1 MATKQTPK
9 ETSKKGKVDSRD
21 NFTIITDELMKY
33 GGPQKSSSNSRFVC
47 CPFHDD
53 SSPSMGVYM
62 AIDGKIPL
70 GFVHCFG
77 CSTKGR
83 WNTFAQKAGLEKIQ
97 EWKTSGNV
105 SDTLITPDIED
116 KLLGSD
122 SLTFKSVLRL
132 MHCEEAIRWP
142 KHLDWRGFD
151 GTLIYKVGGHI
162 INDDYNEDI
171 ALLFPIKIQGKVRGG
186 VKAIRERKNKKQ
198 LAYVTMKGEWVRDYG
213 LFPYMYV
220 QKLLVTN
227 RYRFVVLVEGPR
239 DALRLVSMG
248 IPALAMLG
256 ATSMSDVKAL
266 LVVNLDIDVVYVISD
281 NDSGGDV
288 MWKTAK
294 KFLRKTDS
302 VSVVRLKLPQ
312 TFDSKGELIKMDPG
326 NCPQDIADNIIAV
339 FKTNHNF
346 NYIL

>member
-1 MATKQTPK
+1 MARKPA
-9 ETSKKGKVDSRD
+9 VDNRD
-21 NFTIITDELMKY
+21 NFTIISDGLMKY
-33 GGPQKSSSNSRFVC
+33 GGYQKSTSDSKFVV

-62 AIDGKIPL
+62 AQEGKIPL
-70 GFVHCFG
+70 GYFHCFG

-83 WNTFAQKAGLEKIQ
+83 WNVFAEKAGLDKIQ
-97 EWKTSGNV
+97 EWKTNAHISEN
-105 SDTLITPDIED
+105 LITNEIED

-122 SLTFKSVLRL
+122 TLTLQSVLRI
-132 MHCEEAIRWP
+132 MRCEEAIRWP

-151 GTLIYKVGGHI
+151 GSLIYKVGGHI

-171 ALLFPIKIQGKVRGG
+171 ALLFPVKIQGKVRGA
-186 VKAIRERKNKKQ
+186 VKAIRERKSKKQ
-198 LAYVTMKGEWVRDYG
+198 LAYLTMKGEWVRDYG

-220 QKLLVTN
+220 QKML
-227 RYRFVVLVEGPR
+227 RQSDYDFVCIVEGPR

-256 ATSMSDVKAL
+256 ATSMSDIKAML
-266 LVVNLDIDVVYVISD
+266 IANLNIEVAYIISD

-288 MWKTAK
+288 MWRTAK
-294 KFLRKTDS
+294 KFLRKTDQ
-302 VSVVRLKLPQ
+302 VKVTRIKLPK
-312 TFDSKGELIKMDPG
+312 TYDSKGELIKIDPG
-326 NCPQDIADNIIAV
+326 NMSQDIADKIIKI
-339 FKTNHNF
+339 FKDKHGF